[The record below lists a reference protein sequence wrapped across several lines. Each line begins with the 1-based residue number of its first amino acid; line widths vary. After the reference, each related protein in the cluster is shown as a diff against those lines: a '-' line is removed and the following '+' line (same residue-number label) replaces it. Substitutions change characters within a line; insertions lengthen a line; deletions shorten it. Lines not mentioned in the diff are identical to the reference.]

1 MKNSNLPIEKNRE
14 YTIDIESVTSE
25 GMGVG
30 HVDGFCVFVPMT
42 AEGDRVKA
50 LIVKVK
56 SGYAYAKCT
65 DIIKKSKHR
74 REPVCPA
81 FGKCGGCQLMHIE
94 YEKQL
99 EIKKS
104 IIENAFKRIG
114 NIDLKV
120 SRMIGA
126 DDEFRYRNKMIFPFG
141 NDKAGKTVCGF
152 YRERSHDVI
161 PLEDCYLGDDINSE
175 IISAVMSFM
184 DKYKI
189 SVYDENSH
197 SGVVRRLFIRKGAFS
212 GEVMVVLSV
221 NADKFDRSKEL
232 ADCILSVSDR
242 IKSIIVNHNTKKTNA
257 VLGDKNTLIYGSET
271 ISDTLCFMRYE
282 ISAGSFYQIN
292 PVQTEKLYN
301 TAIDM
306 ANIGKSDTV
315 IDLYCGIGT
324 ISLCA
329 ARKAD
334 RVVGVEVVEQAI
346 ENARKNADSNG
357 VNNVAFYAG
366 EAERVFPQLV
376 ENGINPNV
384 IILDPPR
391 KGSDEITLSAAVK
404 ASPDRIVYVSCN
416 PATLARDLRFLSDNG
431 YAPVEAA
438 GVDMFPQTVHVET
451 VVLLCRKTPDDV
463 INVKLSLDELELTS
477 AESKAT
483 YEKIKEYV
491 MRNFGLKVSTLYI
504 AQTKRKLGIAM
515 GENYN
520 MPKSLESTQPQCP
533 PDKEAAIVKALEH
546 FKMI

>member
-1 MKNSNLPIEKNRE
+1 MKNSNLPVEKNRE
-14 YTIDIESVTSE
+14 YIIDIEGVTSE

-50 LIVKVK
+50 LIVKVR

-74 REPVCPA
+74 REPVCPV

-99 EIKKS
+99 QIKKE
-104 IIENAFKRIG
+104 IIENALRRIG

-126 DDEFRYRNKMIFPFG
+126 GDEFRYRNKMIFPFST
-141 NDKAGKTVCGF
+141 DKTGKAVCGF

-161 PLEDCYLGDDINSE
+161 PLKDCYLGDDINSE

-184 DKYKI
+184 DKYKVT
-189 SVYDENSH
+189 VYDENSH
-197 SGVVRRLFIRKGAFS
+197 RGIVRRIFIRKGTFS

-221 NADKFDRSKEL
+221 NADKFDRAEEL
-232 ADCILSVSDR
+232 AACVSAVSDR
-242 IKSIIVNHNTKKTNA
+242 IKSIILNHNTKKTNA
-257 VLGDKNTLIYGSET
+257 VLSDRNTLIFGRET
-271 ISDTLCFMRYE
+271 ICDTLCSMQYE
-282 ISAGSFYQIN
+282 ISSGSFYQIN

-301 TAIDM
+301 TAINM
-306 ANIGKSDTV
+306 AHIGKNDIV

-329 ARKAD
+329 AHKAES
-334 RVVGVEVVEQAI
+334 VAGVEVVEQAI
-346 ENARKNADSNG
+346 ENARKNAAANN
-357 VNNVAFYAG
+357 VNNVTFYAG
-366 EAERVFPQLV
+366 EAERIFPQLV
-376 ENGINPNV
+376 ESGINPDV

-391 KGSDEITLSAAVK
+391 KGSDETTLSAIVK
-404 ASPDRIVYVSCN
+404 ASPERIVYVSCN
-416 PATLARDLRFLSDNG
+416 PATLARDVRYLEDNG
-431 YAPVEAA
+431 YSAVDAV

-463 INVKLSLDELELTS
+463 TAK
-477 AESKAT
+477 
-483 YEKIKEYV
+483 
-491 MRNFGLKVSTLYI
+491 
-504 AQTKRKLGIAM
+504 
-515 GENYN
+515 
-520 MPKSLESTQPQCP
+520 
-533 PDKEAAIVKALEH
+533 
-546 FKMI
+546 